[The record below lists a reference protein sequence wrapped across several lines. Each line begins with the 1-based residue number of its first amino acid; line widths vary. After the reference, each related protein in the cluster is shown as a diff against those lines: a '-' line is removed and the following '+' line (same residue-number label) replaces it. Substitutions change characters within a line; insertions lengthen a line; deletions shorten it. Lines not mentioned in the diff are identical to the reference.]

1 MGTDS
6 QVASRGTEVR
16 VNYSALLRWI
26 FIYNTKVLI
35 KGSFDMLKQLWAH
48 IWAVIF
54 QALKNNFY
62 FISQITFKML
72 LF

>member
-1 MGTDS
+1 MGIDS
-6 QVASRGTEVR
+6 QVASRGTGVW
-16 VNYSALLRWI
+16 VNYSALAHWI

-54 QALKNNFY
+54 QALKNNLY
-62 FISQITFKML
+62 LKSIVL
-72 LF
+72 N